1 MADIREQINHDIE
14 IKPYSSKYKVY
25 IVDEAEKMNQQAQN
39 ALLKTIEEPPA
50 YAVILLLTTNAD
62 AFLQTI
68 RSRCVMLD
76 IKPVSDEKIREFLMK
91 KRQVPGLQSGGMCS
105 LARGNVG
112 RAVAL
117 ASSERF
123 NELKDVTVSL
133 LRRLGDIRRY
143 DILQEIKP
151 LNDFKDDIREFFD
164 LVLFW
169 YRDVLLYKAAGS
181 EEQLIFREQALEI
194 RRQAEKSTYHGL
206 QQILEAIE
214 TADSLEVAFS
224 DSAVL
229 PGAVKQTDSRMGLTM
244 IRVDATSLD
253 DAQFEKIKPVKLG
266 NSYGVRT
273 GRSGYSPWVHRQDGT
288 LQQLWFISYIAK
300 NVQMTDGNA
309 RVLYADIKSKAD
321 AGTFLFN
328 TEGELVGWA
337 TDRYEQDVDTG
348 MKTFMS
354 ISDYKGALELLSNG
368 IQVPYLGIEGQEV
381 TSEMEKNGMTSGIYM
396 IAAAAESPAYN
407 AGLQPGDILSGI
419 NDIKIEGMKN
429 FQAQVEKLHVGDRIT
444 VTVQRNNGKD
454 EYKEIEFEVTV
465 GAR

>member
-1 MADIREQINHDIE
+1 MAGFHEIIGHEQLIAHLQSAIVMDKVSHAYIINGPKDSGKMMLAQAFAMALQCETSIRNRERATGRPEEKLSPEILAEPCLECHSCKQALGNNQPDIIYLTHEKPNTISVADIREQINHDIE

-62 AFLQTI
+62 AFLPTI

-76 IKPVSDEKIREFLMK
+76 VKPVNDEKIREFLMK
-91 KRQVPGLQSGGMCS
+91 QRQIPDYKAEVCAAF
-105 LARGNVG
+105 ARGNVG

-214 TADSLEVAFS
+214 TADRRIRANVNF
-224 DSAVL
+224 D
-229 PGAVKQTDSRMGLTM
+229 LTM
-244 IRVDATSLD
+244 
-253 DAQFEKIKPVKLG
+253 
-266 NSYGVRT
+266 
-273 GRSGYSPWVHRQDGT
+273 
-288 LQQLWFISYIAK
+288 
-300 NVQMTDGNA
+300 
-309 RVLYADIKSKAD
+309 
-321 AGTFLFN
+321 
-328 TEGELVGWA
+328 
-337 TDRYEQDVDTG
+337 
-348 MKTFMS
+348 
-354 ISDYKGALELLSNG
+354 ELLA
-368 IQVPYLGIEGQEV
+368 
-381 TSEMEKNGMTSGIYM
+381 MT
-396 IAAAAESPAYN
+396 
-407 AGLQPGDILSGI
+407 
-419 NDIKIEGMKN
+419 IKENIG
-429 FQAQVEKLHVGDRIT
+429 
-444 VTVQRNNGKD
+444 
-454 EYKEIEFEVTV
+454 
-465 GAR
+465 